1 MSMSLPRDDRGSA
14 EMAVAAPMLLLLV
27 LLVIQTALWMH
38 GDHVAANIARRT
50 AEQSR
55 TAGGG
60 TSVSEGVGGSFLS
73 GLDVSVDR
81 GDEEVRVVVNAEV
94 PSLIPGFSW
103 PVGHEASVPVERFVP
118 TEVAQ

>member
-1 MSMSLPRDDRGSA
+1 
-14 EMAVAAPMLLLLV
+14 VATPALLLLV

-38 GDHVAANIARRT
+38 GDNVAADIARRT

-60 TSVSEGVGGSFLS
+60 TSVAEGGSFLS
-73 GLDVSVDR
+73 GLDVSVNR
-81 GDEEVRVVVNAEV
+81 SAEEVRVVVDAEV

-103 PVGHEASVPVERFVP
+103 PVGHEVTAPVERFVP
-118 TEVAQ
+118 AEAAP

>member
-1 MSMSLPRDDRGSA
+1 MRPPRDDRGSA
-14 EMAVAAPMLLLLV
+14 ELAVATPLLLLLV

-38 GDHVAANIARRT
+38 GDHVAADIARRT

-60 TSVSEGVGGSFLS
+60 TSVAEGFGGSMLS

-81 GDEEVRVVVNAEV
+81 GTEEVRVVVSAEV

-118 TEVAQ
+118 LEAAP